1 MMTMTFLSPSGVAPD
16 VLVDPEH
23 PHPVDAGGV
32 GDQDPTARAQDRVV
46 GGVPRDPE
54 ALSDPGDGQVLTD
67 DPFERSPRRVGLA
80 RGSAALLMSRAPGVP
95 ATRAPAAANRDQQRG
110 GAPAERRSSTGTAPR
125 STSGITDPEAKRA
138 GDRRLH
144 DRAVTLDPAAR
155 GDHTE
160 DTQTTDEH
168 CRRRPELGQ
177 PVVTR
182 SVGAAR
188 RGHPFRQR
196 AAASAVRWFTGQDPC
211 R

>member
-67 DPFERSPRRVGLA
+67 DPFQRSPRRVGLA

-95 ATRAPAAANRDQQRG
+95 ATRAPVAANRDQQRA
-110 GAPAERRSSTGTAPR
+110 GAPAERRCSTGTAPR
-125 STSGITDPEAKRA
+125 STSGITELEAIRA
-138 GDRRLH
+138 KNRRL
-144 DRAVTLDPAAR
+144 R
-155 GDHTE
+155 G
-160 DTQTTDEH
+160 
-168 CRRRPELGQ
+168 LAWG
-177 PVVTR
+177 
-182 SVGAAR
+182 
-188 RGHPFRQR
+188 PFRPPSR
-196 AAASAVRWFTGQDPC
+196 FRGGTPGPG
-211 R
+211 